1 MSALAIRDE
10 QHYLATVSEV
20 RALVEQIENVEG
32 AKEVADKAR
41 AAQVWAE
48 RARLG
53 DEQVN
58 LAAVAKL
65 WAERRAG
72 ELLIE
77 SRENGEIRQGQN
89 GREESNIARLSDLG
103 VSKHESSR
111 WQKLAEIPPAA
122 FEAAL
127 EEAQDNGKVTA
138 VAVRRIAAP
147 LSDELLEERQ
157 RQANVQHLSR
167 CLRGLEVTPEHAR
180 AEIKR
185 LIAGAH
191 PFTAERFECAA
202 KAALA
207 YAEELKQEGRNGSS

>member
-1 MSALAIRDE
+1 VTVLAIRDE

-77 SRENGEIRQGQN
+77 SRENGDRSTGA
-89 GREESNIARLSDLG
+89 GTHESRGAQLSDLG

-111 WQKLAEIPPAA
+111 WQQLAEIPAED
-122 FEAAL
+122 FEHAL
-127 EEAQDNGKVTA
+127 EQAQGNGTVTA
-138 VAVRRIAAP
+138 TAVRRLAVP
-147 LSDELLEERQ
+147 LSDELLEAQQ
-157 RQANVQHLSR
+157 RAENIRHLNS
-167 CLRGLEVTPEHAR
+167 CLRGFEMSPEHATSEMR
-180 AEIKR
+180 R
-185 LIAGAH
+185 LIAGDEH
-191 PFTAERFECAA
+191 PFTPERFERAA
-202 KAALA
+202 AAAEA
-207 YAEELKQEGRNGSS
+207 YAAVLREER